1 MRKYIYN
8 VVIILFVLQ
17 MSHVQVFANYEQKNI
32 ATANTIET
40 LQHLIQKQVM
50 QLSTEFDIRYTGNTS
65 EIKDELSELVK
76 KAIRD
81 PYIYANIS
89 SFKWKYDGYANNIVI
104 SFVFTY
110 HITQEEEAFVE
121 QTLTNIITPMHGL
134 SELQKIQ
141 AAHDFIVLS
150 AEYSKDTKG
159 SQYSPYTLLTENK
172 GVCQAYALVLY
183 RMLEKL
189 GFEVQYVPG
198 NVGEQLHAWVLVKL
212 DNEWYHIDVTWDDP
226 LPDRKGEVRY
236 HYFLVSDRQLAQD
249 HSWDYAS
256 FPAATSEAYVDLQKT
271 DKVEVV
277 TKPILDSHF
286 AFDKGLFILSNN
298 KQTVKQL
305 IEQSRL
311 LLKSNNSD
319 NAVQVHLNEWEPII
333 LEKSNIAQ
341 VKGNR
346 KIIQNAIHKKKG
358 LSSIYRV
365 KKRMPQ
371 EKYVII
377 KEVPYFVRGT
387 SLLIYFCSC
396 PNDYFIAVFKVLIF
410 LFIRVK

>member
-17 MSHVQVFANYEQKNI
+17 MSHVQVFANYEQKKT

-65 EIKDELSELVK
+65 EIKDELSELIK
-76 KAIRD
+76 HAIQD

-104 SFVFTY
+104 RFEFTY
-110 HITQEEEAFVE
+110 HISQEEEAFVE
-121 QTLTNIITPMHGL
+121 QTLTNIIVPMHGL

-150 AEYSKDTKG
+150 AEYSKETKG

-198 NVGEQLHAWVLVKL
+198 KVGEQLHAWVLVKL
-212 DNEWYHIDVTWDDP
+212 DNAWYHIDVTWDDP
-226 LPDRKGEVRY
+226 LPDRKGEVLY
-236 HYFLVSDRQLAQD
+236 NYFLVSDRQLAQD
-249 HSWDYAS
+249 HSWDYTS
-256 FPAATSEAYVDLQKT
+256 FPAATSEAYFDLQKT
-271 DKVEVV
+271 NKVEVL
-277 TKPILDSHF
+277 TKPILDGHF
-286 AFDKGLFILSNN
+286 AFDKGLSILSKN

-305 IEQSRL
+305 IEQHRL
-311 LLKSNNSD
+311 LLKGDKSD
-319 NAVQVHLNEWEPII
+319 TSVQVHLNEWEPII
-333 LEKSNIAQ
+333 LESNIAQ
-341 VKGNR
+341 VKDSR
-346 KIIQNAIHKKKG
+346 KKIQIAIRKKKG
-358 LSSIYRV
+358 LISIYRAE
-365 KKRMPQ
+365 KRMPQ

-377 KEVPYFVRGT
+377 KEVPHTMFGVPPY
-387 SLLIYFCSC
+387 S
-396 PNDYFIAVFKVLIF
+396 FICDHLMQYLKI
-410 LFIRVK
+410 

>member
-32 ATANTIET
+32 ATANSIET
-40 LQHLIQKQVM
+40 LQNLIEKQVM
-50 QLSTEFDIRYTGNTS
+50 QLSTEFDIHYTGDTT
-65 EIKDELSELVK
+65 EIKDELSELIK
-76 KAIRD
+76 HAIQD

-104 SFVFTY
+104 KFQFTY
-110 HITQEEEAFVE
+110 HISQAEEAFVE
-121 QTLTNIITPMHGL
+121 QTLANIIAPMHGL
-134 SELQKIQ
+134 SDLQKLQ

-150 AEYSKDTKG
+150 AEYSKETEG

-183 RMLEKL
+183 RMLEML

-198 NVGEQLHAWVLVKL
+198 KVGEQLHAWVLVKL

-236 HYFLVSDRQLAQD
+236 NYFLVSDRQLAQD

-256 FPAATSEAYVDLQKT
+256 FPAATSEAYIDFHRT
-271 DKVEVV
+271 SKVEVL
-277 TKPILDSHF
+277 TKPILDSYF
-286 AFDKGLFILSNN
+286 TFDEGLSNLSKN
-298 KQTVKQL
+298 KLIVKQL
-305 IEQSRL
+305 IEQPTQLIKGNQIDHS
-311 LLKSNNSD
+311 
-319 NAVQVHLNEWEPII
+319 VQLHLNKWEPII
-333 LEKSNIAQ
+333 LESKVVQIKAEQKKYDS
-341 VKGNR
+341 VKM
-346 KIIQNAIHKKKG
+346 KKR
-358 LSSIYRV
+358 LISIYRTE
-365 KKRMPQ
+365 KRMPQ

-377 KEVPYFVRGT
+377 KEVPQTIVGA
-387 SLLIYFCSC
+387 
-396 PNDYFIAVFKVLIF
+396 PP
-410 LFIRVK
+410 

>member
-32 ATANTIET
+32 ATANSIET
-40 LQHLIQKQVM
+40 LQNLIEKQVM
-50 QLSTEFDIRYTGNTS
+50 QLSTEFDIHYTGDTS
-65 EIKDELSELVK
+65 EIKDELSELIK
-76 KAIRD
+76 HAIQD

-104 SFVFTY
+104 KFQFTY
-110 HITQEEEAFVE
+110 HISQAEEAFVE
-121 QTLTNIITPMHGL
+121 QTLANIIASMHGL
-134 SELQKIQ
+134 SDLQKLQ

-150 AEYSKDTKG
+150 AEYSKETEG

-183 RMLEKL
+183 RMLEML

-198 NVGEQLHAWVLVKL
+198 KVGEQLHAWVLVKL

-236 HYFLVSDRQLAQD
+236 NYFLVSDRQLAQD

-256 FPAATSEAYVDLQKT
+256 FPTATSEAYIDFHRT
-271 DKVEVV
+271 SKVEVL
-277 TKPILDSHF
+277 TKPILDSYF
-286 AFDKGLFILSNN
+286 TFDERLSNLSKN
-298 KQTVKQL
+298 KLIVKQL
-305 IEQSRL
+305 IEQPTQL
-311 LLKSNNSD
+311 IIGNQSD
-319 NAVQVHLNEWEPII
+319 NSVQLHLNKWEPII
-333 LEKSNIAQ
+333 LESKVVQIKAEQ
-341 VKGNR
+341 KKHDLVKM
-346 KIIQNAIHKKKG
+346 KKR
-358 LSSIYRV
+358 LISIYRTE
-365 KKRMPQ
+365 KRMPQ

-377 KEVPYFVRGT
+377 KEVSQTIVGAP
-387 SLLIYFCSC
+387 
-396 PNDYFIAVFKVLIF
+396 P
-410 LFIRVK
+410 